1 MSMPTFAELDL
12 SAELQK
18 NLDRLGLEEP
28 APVQTAV
35 LLALTSSRSAVI
47 AAPAR
52 SGRATA
58 LAIAAARHASASST
72 DGVRAVIL
80 AGTRT
85 RALHLTALTASL
97 GSGKKSPPVACLVAG
112 QNPARREESLQKT
125 PAIVVATPG
134 ALREELVL
142 GRITL
147 APDGVLLI
155 DRADEQLDMGLEED
169 VEAIIASPATGRT
182 VVALAT
188 QITRE
193 LEALTARRIPEAD
206 RLVSEPVPPPSNLTW
221 FGLESTEKLEAVSLI
236 LDRHPLPKAMVVVGT
251 AAEAEAVA
259 SGLNLAG
266 YTAEA
271 VTSEATA
278 TARERAAKRFRQGT
292 LTVVVGTLKALS
304 GAELEAGEAVIHWGW
319 PLDDN
324 AFSRAEV
331 LCREGGPIFAL
342 ASGREQVRARAV
354 SRRGS
359 PVRFGRIPL
368 LGEPSEL
375 RLQAN
380 VARIREALAGRNPAA
395 CRSVVDQLVSEGFDP
410 VVIAGAAVRLLGLPE
425 LPSFPP
431 PPPPPA
437 PAPAVAAI
445 PTPSRPP
452 APVEAAPESPAVQD
466 APAQTYPETEQ
477 TDWSPGIGAASLDDS
492 GTYSEGGADGGD
504 GGYAY
509 SDNAAEDGVVYP
521 PEANFGDDESGG
533 DGSGEDRSG
542 RRPRRGGRTRG
553 GGRGGDGGPATAG
566 MKRLWLNIGR
576 MDRIQPRDIV
586 GCILGETGLPAATVG
601 RVQLF
606 ERHSLVDVSATFES
620 QILESLNS
628 AAVKGRK
635 LKAKIAAY

>member
-1 MSMPTFAELDL
+1 MSMPTFAELEL
-12 SAELQK
+12 PAELQK
-18 NLDRLGLEEP
+18 NLARLGLEEP
-28 APVQTAV
+28 SPVQTAV
-35 LLALTSSRSAVI
+35 LLALDSTRSAVI

-58 LAIAAARHASASST
+58 LAIAATRHASASST
-72 DGVRAVIL
+72 DGVRAVLL

-97 GSGKKSPPVACLVAG
+97 GGGKKSPTLACLVAG
-112 QNPARREESLQKT
+112 QNPARREESLQKS
-125 PAIVVATPG
+125 PAILVATPG
-134 ALREELVL
+134 ALREELAA
-142 GRITL
+142 GRVTL
-147 APDGVLLI
+147 APDGILLI
-155 DRADEQLDMGLEED
+155 DRADEQLDIGLEED
-169 VEAIIASPATGRT
+169 VEAIVASPSTGRT

-193 LEALTARRIPEAD
+193 LETLTARRMPEAD

-221 FGLESTEKLEAVSLI
+221 FGVETSEKLESVSLI
-236 LDRHPLPKAMVVVGT
+236 IDRHPLPKAMVIVGT
-251 AAEAEAVA
+251 AAEAETVA
-259 SGLNLAG
+259 SGLNLSG

-271 VTSEATA
+271 VTTDATT
-278 TARERAAKRFRQGT
+278 TARERLAKRFRQGT
-292 LTVVVGTLKALS
+292 LTVAVGTLKALL
-304 GAELEAGEAVIHWGW
+304 GAELEPGEALIHWCW

-324 AFSRAEV
+324 AFSRAEA
-331 LCREGGPIFAL
+331 LCRQGGPIFAL
-342 ASGREQVRARAV
+342 AAGREQVRARFV

-410 VVIAGAAVRLLGLPE
+410 VVIAGAAVRLLGVPE
-425 LPSFPP
+425 LPTFPP
-431 PPPPPA
+431 PPPP
-437 PAPAVAAI
+437 
-445 PTPSRPP
+445 TPPP
-452 APVEAAPESPAVQD
+452 APSNQAMPSTPVVPAETISQDPVLQNAAAPSG
-466 APAQTYPETEQ
+466 PEPEQ
-477 TDWSPGIGAASLDDS
+477 IDWSPGIGVPTMDES
-492 GTYSEGGADGGD
+492 GTSSDGGD

-533 DGSGEDRSG
+533 DGSGDDRSG
-542 RRPRRGGRTRG
+542 RRPRRGGRARG
-553 GGRGGDGGPATAG
+553 GGRGGEGGPATAG

-606 ERHSLVDVSATFES
+606 ERHSLVDISATFES
-620 QILESLNS
+620 QILESLNR

-635 LKAKIAAY
+635 LKVKIAAY